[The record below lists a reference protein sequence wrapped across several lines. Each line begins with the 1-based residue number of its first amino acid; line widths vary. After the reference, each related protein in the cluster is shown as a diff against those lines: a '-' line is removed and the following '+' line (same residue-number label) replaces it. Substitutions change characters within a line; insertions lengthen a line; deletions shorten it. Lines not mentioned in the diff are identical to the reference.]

1 MLPKS
6 EPYDQFSWMIV
17 EQTLEEELSLERS
30 VREIEDCE
38 NIDVL
43 SRLCVAMARQSWHQG
58 KLLRQAVE
66 RVAELESVMF

>member
-1 MLPKS
+1 M
-6 EPYDQFSWMIV
+6 EWMV
-17 EQTLEEELSLERS
+17 VTQSLEEELSLERS